1 MEIIRLQ
8 TPTAKSKIYIGANI
22 LDECLPPLTDGQ
34 KNFVVTDSNVY
45 KLYKGTIE
53 KYFKGAEIF
62 VLKAGEKH
70 KNLRSLYR
78 LLSKMAG
85 AGLHRTSKLFAF
97 GGGVVGDIAGLAA
110 ALYMRGISYVQI
122 PTTLLSQIDSSVG
135 GKTAVD
141 LRGVKNI
148 VGAFYQP
155 QKVIVDTAFL
165 NTLPKKEIKCGVGEL
180 VKYAALDQEIFK
192 LVQENLARLQDTAF
206 LRFVVSPC
214 INYKSGV
221 VTRDEKETGE
231 RKSLNVGHTTGH
243 AIELQ
248 KGLSHGESV
257 LYGMLLET
265 KIAIEKGVC
274 ERGYGE
280 KLLSLI
286 RAAIMSAPYKK
297 CNLSKIGNAAK
308 FAKADKKNKD
318 DGKIR
323 LSVAKD
329 KGEWAELAL
338 DFDEYRTAIEKAAQ
352 ELSL

>member
-22 LDECLPPLTDGQ
+22 LDECLPSLTDVQ
-34 KNFVVTDSNVY
+34 KNFVVTDTNVY
-45 KLYKGTIE
+45 KLYKPTIDR
-53 KYFKGAEIF
+53 YFKDAEIF
-62 VLKAGEKH
+62 VLKAGEKY
-70 KNLRSLYR
+70 KNFRSLYR

-97 GGGVVGDIAGLAA
+97 GGGVVGDITGLAA
-110 ALYMRGISYVQI
+110 ATYMRGISYVQI

-165 NTLPKKEIKCGVGEL
+165 NTLPKKEMKCGVGEL
-180 VKYAALDQEIFK
+180 VKYAALDDEIFK
-192 LVQENLARLQDTAF
+192 LVKENAGRLQDTAF

-214 INYKSGV
+214 INYKAGV

-243 AIELQ
+243 AIEIA

-257 LYGMLLET
+257 LYGMWLET

-274 ERGYGE
+274 DKEYGE
-280 KLLSLI
+280 RLLALVSS
-286 RAAIMSAPYKK
+286 AIALEPYKK
-297 CNLSKIGNAAK
+297 CNLSKIGDFAE
-308 FAKADKKNKD
+308 FAKSDKKNKD

-323 LSVAKD
+323 LSVAKK
-329 KGEWAELAL
+329 KGEWTELAL
-338 DFDEYRTAIEKAAQ
+338 GFDEYSAELEKAAK
-352 ELSL
+352 EFSI